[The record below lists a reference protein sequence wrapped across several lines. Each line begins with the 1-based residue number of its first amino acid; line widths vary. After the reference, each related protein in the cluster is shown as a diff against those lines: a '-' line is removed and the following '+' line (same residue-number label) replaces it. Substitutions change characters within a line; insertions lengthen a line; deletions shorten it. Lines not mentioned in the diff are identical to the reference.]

1 MADSLA
7 EFANLVLAGR
17 VPLLVRPSFFGATLL
32 PFRKKDGGLRPIAVG
47 LTLRRLISKLAAS
60 AVVTPCVQL
69 LVPHQ
74 LGVGAR
80 GGAEALVHATRHY
93 LYSKAEDKAF
103 IKLDFKNAFNSV
115 SRDRVLEAVSSSC
128 PGLLAYVLAAYGA
141 PSFLWMGDTTL
152 HSEEGVQQGDPLG
165 PLLFCLAVQPLLD
178 KCKCEYKTGYLDDLG
193 MGDSVPRLLEEIH
206 SLESDALLLGLT
218 LNHSKCEVVGLSQS
232 GLSLW
237 QASGLKFGVV
247 TGEAASFLGSPLGSK
262 GLDEAL
268 LSKHLA
274 LKEASSRLGRLGAHE
289 AFYLLK
295 ASFGVPRLLYLLRS
309 APAYSSTELTKLNES
324 ILGLLSSTLNLQLN
338 EEAWR
343 QASLPVRWG
352 GLGVRDVTD
361 LAASAFLS
369 SRHAVAPLIGSIL
382 PPVASSMAS
391 PLEHEALS
399 SWTQAGGMTPPS
411 AEEARRQKAW
421 DDPVCC
427 ATFNS
432 LLSRADRSSK
442 ARLLAAVSPDSGAW
456 ANTLPI
462 RNLGLCLSDREIR
475 VAAGLRIGAPIV
487 REHVC
492 VCRGT
497 VDVLGHHGL
506 SCRRSAGRQRRHALA
521 NDVLVRSIR
530 AADVHAELEP
540 HLFRDDGKRPDGTT
554 VEPWRMGKFL
564 AWDFTCP
571 DSLAPSHVAQS
582 ASFAGSAA
590 ASAEQS
596 KRAKYAELTAS
607 NAYIFAPVAVETLGT
622 WGESAADL
630 CRDIGSRLAALSGD
644 PRSHQFLVQ
653 RLALAVQRGNAA
665 SVAGTQPH
673 QDVFQC
679 S

>member
-1 MADSLA
+1 LADSLA

-60 AVVTPCVQL
+60 AVMTPCAQL
-69 LVPHQ
+69 LAPHQ

-115 SRDRVLEAVSSSC
+115 RRDRVWEAVSSSC

-206 SLESDALLLGLT
+206 SLESGALLLGLT

-309 APAYSSTELTKLNES
+309 A
-324 ILGLLSSTLNLQLN
+324 Q
-338 EEAWR
+338 
-343 QASLPVRWG
+343 
-352 GLGVRDVTD
+352 
-361 LAASAFLS
+361 
-369 SRHAVAPLIGSIL
+369 
-382 PPVASSMAS
+382 
-391 PLEHEALS
+391 
-399 SWTQAGGMTPPS
+399 
-411 AEEARRQKAW
+411 
-421 DDPVCC
+421 
-427 ATFNS
+427 
-432 LLSRADRSSK
+432 
-442 ARLLAAVSPDSGAW
+442 
-456 ANTLPI
+456 
-462 RNLGLCLSDREIR
+462 
-475 VAAGLRIGAPIV
+475 
-487 REHVC
+487 
-492 VCRGT
+492 
-497 VDVLGHHGL
+497 
-506 SCRRSAGRQRRHALA
+506 
-521 NDVLVRSIR
+521 
-530 AADVHAELEP
+530 
-540 HLFRDDGKRPDGTT
+540 
-554 VEPWRMGKFL
+554 
-564 AWDFTCP
+564 
-571 DSLAPSHVAQS
+571 
-582 ASFAGSAA
+582 
-590 ASAEQS
+590 
-596 KRAKYAELTAS
+596 LTA
-607 NAYIFAPVAVETLGT
+607 
-622 WGESAADL
+622 
-630 CRDIGSRLAALSGD
+630 
-644 PRSHQFLVQ
+644 PRS
-653 RLALAVQRGNAA
+653 
-665 SVAGTQPH
+665 
-673 QDVFQC
+673 
-679 S
+679 